1 MDHTALYLPGDELE
15 GLANTEEFVE
25 AVEEGFRYRGEG
37 SPATPPSRISGKDA
51 LITSYTAI
59 FPEWNVMGGYM
70 YAVGDDVWYTTPL
83 FEAETGRLL
92 AILDGAA
99 WNPYKTG
106 AVGAVGT
113 EYLAREDAS
122 TVGVVGSGGIAEAT
136 LETVA
141 TVREIEA
148 VDVYSPTPTSRA
160 EFATTAETNLD
171 VDATAVETSDE
182 AISDVDIVIV
192 ATDASTP
199 VIDGE
204 QLSPGTHI
212 NAMGAAHPKRELDV
226 ATFERAEKYV
236 PDIRGRVFGHSVQ
249 ERFRSASGFLAAF
262 DEQKASEMTVHAELG
277 QIVGG
282 DIPGRTDPDEI
293 TIVDSVGTA
302 IETVSSAYL
311 LYQKALDKG
320 LGTDITN
327 IPRHAMTDQS

>member
-1 MDHTALYLPGDELE
+1 MDHSVLYLSGDELTE
-15 GLANTEEFVE
+15 LADPGEFVE

-37 SPATPPSRISGKDA
+37 SPATPPSRISGENA

-59 FPEWNVMGGYM
+59 FPEWDIMGGYM

-113 EYLAREDAS
+113 KYLANEDAS

-141 TVREIEA
+141 TVREIED
-148 VDVYSPTPTSRA
+148 VDIYSPTPESRA
-160 EFATTAETNLD
+160 EFATTVEESLN

-182 AISDVDIVIV
+182 AISDVDIVII

-212 NAMGAAHPKRELDV
+212 NAMGAAHPKRELDTT
-226 ATFERAEKYV
+226 TFERAGKYV

-249 ERFRSASGFLAAF
+249 ERLRSANGFLTAF
-262 DEQKASEMTVHAELG
+262 DEQKASEMTIHAELG

-311 LYQKALDKG
+311 LYQKALENN
-320 LGTDITN
+320 LGTDIKN
-327 IPRHAMTDQS
+327 IPRHAMTDRS